1 LIILIGWINLKKHTG
16 STIAILLGF
25 VAVGSLVFL
34 NTAVTGN
41 IVAAQEGKLN
51 ENDFKIK
58 DFGFKDGKPWLT
70 VEGKAGAS
78 TPENASQIYAYAF
91 VTDKGIFAVAS
102 HGFEDS
108 PQVANDTK
116 WHTHK
121 VTLDSTEK
129 CVSKLSDDGN
139 AEVNGEIDVANI
151 TATKVDKVMTAVLG
165 INNADASV
173 CVEKV
178 FDSKNS
184 TK

>member
-1 LIILIGWINLKKHTG
+1 LKKHTG
-16 STIAILLGF
+16 SAITILIGF

-58 DFGFKDGKPWLT
+58 EFGFKDGKPWLT

-78 TPENASQIYAYAF
+78 KPDNASQIYAYAF
-91 VTDKGIFAVAS
+91 VTDKGIFAVTS
-102 HGFEDS
+102 HGTEDS
-108 PQVANDTK
+108 AEVANDTQ
-116 WHTHK
+116 WHTHG
-121 VTLDSTEK
+121 VTLDEKK
-129 CVSKLSDDGN
+129 CVSKLNDDGT
-139 AEVNGEIDVANI
+139 AEVNGEIKVANI
-151 TATKVDKVMTAVLG
+151 TATKVDTVITGILG

-178 FDSKNS
+178 FDSKNA